1 MSRDFFSDLTEEEK
15 EIIVHKGTERPFS
28 GEYND
33 SFLEGVFCC
42 RACGSFLYEST
53 SKFDSGCGWPSFD
66 DEIADAVVRY
76 EDNSLG
82 RKRTEIC
89 CARCDGHLGHV
100 FHGEKAT
107 KKDTR
112 HCVNSLSIKF
122 IDKNKIEKVTV
133 GAGCFW
139 KVEYLFKNTEGVY
152 NVKSGYMGGHTKNPT
167 YNEVCSGSTN
177 HIEVV
182 EIYFNP
188 NILTFL
194 ELLNIFWSNHKPA
207 SIDSQNGDSGSQYRS
222 AIFCYSNLQL
232 EQAFESKKEYQ
243 EKIEKQIVTTIIEA
257 EVFYKAE
264 EYHQDYLNK
273 NNLDS
278 CSL

>member
-1 MSRDFFSDLTEEEK
+1 MEQL
-15 EIIVHKGTERPFS
+15 
-28 GEYND
+28 
-33 SFLEGVFCC
+33 
-42 RACGSFLYEST
+42 
-53 SKFDSGCGWPSFD
+53 
-66 DEIADAVVRY
+66 
-76 EDNSLG
+76 
-82 RKRTEIC
+82 
-89 CARCDGHLGHV
+89 
-100 FHGEKAT
+100 AT
-107 KKDTR
+107 
-112 HCVNSLSIKF
+112 F
-122 IDKNKIEKVTV
+122 

-139 KVEYLFKNTEGVY
+139 GVEALFAAQQGVTSTT
-152 NVKSGYMGGHTKNPT
+152 VGYMGGHTKNPT

-194 ELLNIFWSNHKPA
+194 ELLNVFWSNHNPA
-207 SIDSQNGDSGSQYRS
+207 SIDSQNDDSGPQYRS

-243 EKIEKQIVTTIIEA
+243 KKIGQQIVTIIIEA

>member
-1 MSRDFFSDLTEEEK
+1 M
-15 EIIVHKGTERPFS
+15 
-28 GEYND
+28 
-33 SFLEGVFCC
+33 
-42 RACGSFLYEST
+42 
-53 SKFDSGCGWPSFD
+53 
-66 DEIADAVVRY
+66 
-76 EDNSLG
+76 
-82 RKRTEIC
+82 
-89 CARCDGHLGHV
+89 

-243 EKIEKQIVTTIIEA
+243 KKIEQQIVTTIIEA